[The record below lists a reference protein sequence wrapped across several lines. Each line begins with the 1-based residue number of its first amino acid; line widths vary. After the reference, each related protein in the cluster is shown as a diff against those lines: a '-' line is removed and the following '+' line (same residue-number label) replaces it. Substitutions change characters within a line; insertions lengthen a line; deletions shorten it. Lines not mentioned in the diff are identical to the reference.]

1 MLKASNDIILSLFRE
16 KQNSLLL
23 TKEVLKERER
33 IRGENMFVDR
43 VKIHVKGGNG
53 GNGMV
58 SFFRAKYITHG
69 GPDGGDGGRGG
80 DVIFVG
86 DESMGTLMDFRY
98 KRMFKAGNGQDGGK
112 RNCFGKDG
120 ESVVIKVPVG
130 TVIRE
135 AESGKIMADITKHG
149 EEKILIH
156 GGKGGKGNQHFA
168 TPTRQAPRY
177 AEPGRVAKEYDV
189 ILELKL
195 IADVGLI
202 GFPNVGKSTL
212 LSMVTNA
219 NPKIANYH
227 FTTLAPNLGVVEGRY
242 GDSFVLADIPGLV
255 EGASEGVGLG
265 HAFLRHVERTKVF
278 IHVVDAAGVE
288 GDDPVENVRKI
299 NQELE
304 AYNPELMKRP
314 QVIAANK
321 TDIPGSEENVERLKE
336 AYEKEGFEVFPIS
349 AATNKGLDELLTKV
363 AEILKNYPE
372 DIVFEEEYEEYDE
385 VAVDQEPFTIEVE
398 DGVYVVR
405 GVGVEK
411 MIGYTNIDT
420 EKGFAFFQRYLKEK
434 GIIEALEEKG
444 IQEGD
449 TVRIYDMEFEFWK

>member
-1 MLKASNDIILSLFRE
+1 
-16 KQNSLLL
+16 
-23 TKEVLKERER
+23 
-33 IRGENMFVDR
+33 MFVDR

-288 GDDPVENVRKI
+288 GDNPVENVRKI

>member
-1 MLKASNDIILSLFRE
+1 
-16 KQNSLLL
+16 
-23 TKEVLKERER
+23 
-33 IRGENMFVDR
+33 MFVDR

-227 FTTLAPNLGVVEGRY
+227 FTTLAPNLGVVEG
-242 GDSFVLADIPGLV
+242 
-255 EGASEGVGLG
+255 ASEGVGLG

-385 VAVDQEPFTIEVE
+385 VAVDQEPFTIEIE
-398 DGVYVVR
+398 DEVYVVR

>member
-1 MLKASNDIILSLFRE
+1 
-16 KQNSLLL
+16 
-23 TKEVLKERER
+23 
-33 IRGENMFVDR
+33 MFVDR
-43 VKIHVKGGNG
+43 VKIHIKGGNG

-58 SFFRAKYITHG
+58 SFYRAKYITHG
-69 GPDGGDGGRGG
+69 GPDGGDGGKGG
-80 DVIFVG
+80 SVIFVG
-86 DESMGTLMDFRY
+86 DEGMNTLVDFRY
-98 KRMFKAGNGQDGGK
+98 KRAFKAQNGGDGEK

-120 ESVVIKVPVG
+120 EDITVRVPVG

-135 AESGKIMADITKHG
+135 AQSGKVMADISKAG
-149 EEKILIH
+149 EEKVLIF

-177 AEPGRVAKEYDV
+177 AERGRIAKEYDV

-227 FTTLAPNLGVVEGRY
+227 FTTLSPNLGVVQGRF

-265 HAFLRHVERTKVF
+265 HEFLRHVERTKVF

-288 GDDPVENVRKI
+288 GDDPVENIRKI
-299 NQELE
+299 NHELE
-304 AYNPELMKRP
+304 EYNPELLKRP

-321 TDIPGSEENVERLKE
+321 TDIPEAAENVARLKE
-336 AYEKEGFEVFPIS
+336 TYEKEGFKVYPIS
-349 AATNKGLDELLTKV
+349 AATNKGLDELLSAV
-363 AEILKNYPE
+363 ALILKDYPE
-372 DIVFEEEYEEYDE
+372 DIIFAEDYEEYDE
-385 VAVDQEPFTIEVE
+385 VAVDVEPFIIEEVE
-398 DGVYVVR
+398 DGYFVVT

-411 MIGYTNIDT
+411 MIGYTNIET
-420 EKGFAFFQRYLKEK
+420 EKGFAFFQKYLKEK

-444 IQEGD
+444 IEQGD
-449 TVRIYDMEFEFWK
+449 TVRIYDLEFEFWK

>member
-1 MLKASNDIILSLFRE
+1 
-16 KQNSLLL
+16 
-23 TKEVLKERER
+23 
-33 IRGENMFVDR
+33 MFVDR

-98 KRMFKAGNGQDGGK
+98 KTMFKAGNGQDGGN

-177 AEPGRVAKEYDV
+177 AEPGRVAKEYDF

-385 VAVDQEPFTIEVE
+385 VAVDQEPFTIEIE
-398 DGVYVVR
+398 DEVYVVR

>member
-1 MLKASNDIILSLFRE
+1 
-16 KQNSLLL
+16 
-23 TKEVLKERER
+23 
-33 IRGENMFVDR
+33 MFVDR
-43 VKIHVKGGNG
+43 VKIHIKGGNG

-58 SFFRAKYITHG
+58 SFYRAKYITHG
-69 GPDGGDGGRGG
+69 GPDGGDGGKGG

-98 KRMFKAGNGQDGGK
+98 KRMFKAGNGEGGGK

-120 ESVVIKVPVG
+120 EDVIIKVPVG

-135 AESGKIMADITKHG
+135 AESGKVMADITRHG

-177 AEPGRVAKEYDV
+177 AEQGRIAKEYDV

-227 FTTLAPNLGVVEGRY
+227 FTTLAPNLGVVEGRF

-255 EGASEGVGLG
+255 EGASEGIGLG
-265 HAFLRHVERTKVF
+265 HEFLRHVERTKVF
-278 IHVVDAAGVE
+278 IHVVDAAGIE
-288 GDDPVENVRKI
+288 GDDPVENVEKI
-299 NQELE
+299 NKELE
-304 AYNPELMKRP
+304 EYNPDLMKRP

-321 TDIPGSEENVERLKE
+321 TDIPGSEENVARLKE
-336 AYEKEGFEVFPIS
+336 IYEKQGYQVFPIS
-349 AATNKGLDELLTKV
+349 AATNRGLDELLTAV
-363 AEILKNYPE
+363 GAILKDYPE
-372 DIVFEEEYEEYDE
+372 DIVFAEEYEEYDE
-385 VAVDQEPFTIEVE
+385 VSMDQEPFTIEQE
-398 DGVYVVR
+398 EENYFVVT

-411 MIGYTNIDT
+411 MIGYTNIET

-449 TVRIYDMEFEFWK
+449 TVRIYDLEFEFWK